1 MKEFRVMQLST
12 TLQGGAGIAARR
24 THEAL
29 RSVSVNSQLFV
40 LTKDADKQEGVKE
53 ISRSKVKKIQSKIVT
68 SFQQKCFQSTEKLIT
83 PISINSTFPGLKNKE
98 KFDLIHLHAF
108 YNLLSVPQIAVIAN
122 EIYPKKFF
130 VTLHD
135 QRLLTGGCHYSGTCS
150 KFENQCKKCP
160 QSTFLGE
167 PFIRKSHKESIHAL
181 SRLHN
186 LVLIAPSQWL
196 VEKAKLSSVTRDL
209 PCHLVR
215 NPVPDCFF
223 NSPVQRTAKSIP
235 NIGFVS
241 LDLNNKWKGL
251 SDFISAINRIGT
263 DYPELKFKLT
273 FVGNGEVY
281 GLIKTIEY
289 EKIFVNSDEDM
300 AKALA
305 TIDLVIVPSIEDN
318 LPSVMLEGLASG
330 CQVVGSRTGGITE
343 ILEKTGMN
351 TFQPSS
357 HSEIVQ
363 ALLSFLDKPCVRT
376 KCEFMNQ
383 FSYKTVAKSLVDLYF
398 TY

>member
-1 MKEFRVMQLST
+1 
-12 TLQGGAGIAARR
+12 
-24 THEAL
+24 
-29 RSVSVNSQLFV
+29 
-40 LTKDADKQEGVKE
+40 
-53 ISRSKVKKIQSKIVT
+53 
-68 SFQQKCFQSTEKLIT
+68 
-83 PISINSTFPGLKNKE
+83 
-98 KFDLIHLHAF
+98 
-108 YNLLSVPQIAVIAN
+108 
-122 EIYPKKFF
+122 
-130 VTLHD
+130 
-135 QRLLTGGCHYSGTCS
+135 
-150 KFENQCKKCP
+150 
-160 QSTFLGE
+160 
-167 PFIRKSHKESIHAL
+167 
-181 SRLHN
+181 LHN